1 MSNGLLAELIY
12 CRFQV
17 LVSVLKAL
25 KRAIKRGL
33 IVL

>member
-1 MSNGLLAELIY
+1 MSNGLLAELI

-17 LVSVLKAL
+17 LVSVSKAL
-25 KRAIKRGL
+25 KGAIKRGL